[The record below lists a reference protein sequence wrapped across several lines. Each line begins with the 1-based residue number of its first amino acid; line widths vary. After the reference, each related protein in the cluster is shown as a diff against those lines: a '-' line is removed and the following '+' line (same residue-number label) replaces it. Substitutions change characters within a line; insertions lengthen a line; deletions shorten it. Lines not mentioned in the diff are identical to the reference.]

1 MVFLWFSY
9 DFGANLWLS
18 GEESPVWRQAVD
30 HAFPGSSAQRSGRLP
45 GRGVGAPRDG
55 NSTCE
60 EREML
65 EIYGNFGGNSNMIG
79 IYPLK
84 MVIIHGYYGSIP
96 IKIQF
101 LGG

>member
-30 HAFPGSSAQRSGRLP
+30 HAFSGSSAQRSGQLP
-45 GRGVGAPRDG
+45 GRGVGAPRDV

-65 EIYGNFGGNSNMIG
+65 EILGGIPWNSNMG
-79 IYPLK
+79 MDQYL
-84 MVIIHGYYGSIP
+84 
-96 IKIQF
+96 
-101 LGG
+101 